1 MDNLGRKP
9 ALLISLVGT
18 IFRNLFFI
26 LQQALGL
33 PLEVISLGYLAGTLT
48 GGLSTFLTAC
58 FAYYADT
65 VPGEKLGF
73 RLTIADVVFGL
84 MLAAMSVL
92 VGFMIQY
99 WGFLW
104 PFVVVEGGHLINL
117 VYIIFFV
124 PESRKT
130 QTSKNPVSLRYI
142 VTSLKVSIGN
152 ATRLV

>member
-18 IFRNLFFI
+18 IFRNLVVI

-48 GGLSTFLTAC
+48 GGIGTFLTAC
-58 FAYYADT
+58 YSYYADT
-65 VPGEKLGF
+65 IPREKLGF
-73 RLTIADVVFGL
+73 RMTIADVFYGL
-84 MLAAMSVL
+84 VLAAMSVSM
-92 VGFMIQY
+92 GYMIQY

-104 PFVVVEGGHLINL
+104 PFVVVVGGHLINL

-130 QTSKNPVSLRYI
+130 QTSKQSVSLKYI
-142 VTSLKVSIGN
+142 FTSLKVGIMN
-152 ATRLV
+152 TI